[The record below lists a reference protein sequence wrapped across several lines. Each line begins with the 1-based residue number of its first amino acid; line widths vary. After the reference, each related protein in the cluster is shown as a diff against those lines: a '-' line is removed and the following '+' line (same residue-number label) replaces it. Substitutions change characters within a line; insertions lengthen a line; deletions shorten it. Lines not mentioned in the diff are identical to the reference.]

1 MNIKLKHHILLFKY
15 KKNILFVNM
24 ASMFVLKDWKQF
36 LYTIIGYIY
45 GGFYI
50 FHRIWLICY
59 FKYQFLTFFCIVIFM
74 YDEWKKAYQ
83 LGSDTKTFAQT
94 INDFSLQLIPSGNIR
109 HQETKLFLL
118 SWHTPEMSRKTHL
131 CANIYMAVLEGTLTV
146 ITPKWTRLLEINL

>member
-1 MNIKLKHHILLFKY
+1 MIDLLFQVSIF
-15 KKNILFVNM
+15 NI
-24 ASMFVLKDWKQF
+24 
-36 LYTIIGYIY
+36 
-45 GGFYI
+45 
-50 FHRIWLICY
+50 
-59 FKYQFLTFFCIVIFM
+59 CILIFM

-94 INDFSLQLIPSGNIR
+94 INDFSLQLIPSGNIG